1 MMCCIKKLR
10 WLVLIV
16 FVGAWPSLA
25 PADVSAGQFSQ
36 DFLPQQGIWDVTGNY
51 PNNEFDTTNNIDLVL
66 DDKGK
71 ITGIGTGTATDS
83 GITVNLVYNF
93 TGAIKTVNDLTRATL
108 TMKISGSATDGSVTL
123 PVKGNIKLTLDL
135 DKVNYILI
143 GSGTGNLCVQGRCV
157 KVDGPVQFD
166 IPQPMDGS
174 WTLTVDLQSLDNGRI
189 GGTATATLSNGRA
202 VPFTVIGRSLAQLNL
217 KGPAGTV
224 MPKQTAHSLGW
235 VLTKAKLIGQSVPTS
250 P

>member
-1 MMCCIKKLR
+1 MMSYVRKIR
-10 WLVLIV
+10 WLLLMVIVGGWLIIDR
-16 FVGAWPSLA
+16 
-25 PADVSAGQFSQ
+25 ADVSAQIIFQFS
-36 DFLPQQGIWDVTGNY
+36 PTQGVWDATGNY
-51 PNNEFDTTNNIDLVL
+51 PSDEFDTTNNIDLVQ

-93 TGAIKTVNDLTRATL
+93 SGAIKTVSDLTRVTL
-108 TMKISGSATDGSVTL
+108 TMKVSGTATDGSGTL
-123 PVKGNIKLTLDL
+123 PVKGNIRLALDL
-135 DKVNYILI
+135 NRVNNLLI
-143 GSGTGNLCVQGRCV
+143 GSGAGNICVEGRCT
-157 KVDGPVQFD
+157 KVGGPVQFD

-189 GGTATATLSNGRA
+189 GGTATTTLSNGRA
-202 VPFTVIGRSLAQLNL
+202 VPFTVTGRSLAQLNL

-224 MPKQTAHSLGW
+224 ILQQTAHSLGW